1 LQRGTANVTNAQRTS
16 LLLRNAVLCE
26 GGSGRQDRSGP
37 ATAVILGKPAPL
49 GQAATMDRPR
59 RPASIA
65 PREFGVLFA
74 VLLTV
79 AAGNTALQTVLPGIA
94 RVIQIPDL
102 LVAVIFSFS
111 ALMWTFT
118 APYWARQSD
127 LRGRRRLMQV
137 GVMGF
142 GVSMF
147 GCGIAILCG
156 LKGWLAPIATFAL
169 FASLRS
175 LFGIFGSAS
184 NPAAQAYVAARTSA
198 AERTNALSTL
208 SSAFGLGTIIGPAV
222 APLFIFGFLG
232 LSGPLFAFAGIAV
245 LVLLAVRHWL
255 PDDDPTHQPMLP
267 GLEDSPRGTPV
278 SEPLVSG
285 SGTGASVQ
293 AATAGRQTAL
303 SWRDPRILPFMI
315 FGFCS
320 GSIQAATGQALGFLV
335 IDRLGGDAAA
345 AQPSIAIVFM
355 ASAAASLLAQWGL
368 IPMFRMAP
376 PALMRWGTA
385 IAAIGTAG
393 VALAPDFHALVVA
406 FALLSLGYGL
416 ARPGFT
422 VGASLAVGRDE
433 QGGVAGAVTSVNG
446 SCFVLAPTVGIGLYQ
461 LDPVL
466 PYALGAAALAVLL
479 VYAWRNARLSSVAA
493 MEG

>member
-1 LQRGTANVTNAQRTS
+1 MSRL
-16 LLLRNAVLCE
+16 
-26 GGSGRQDRSGP
+26 
-37 ATAVILGKPAPL
+37 
-49 GQAATMDRPR
+49 R
-59 RPASIA
+59 RPSSIA
-65 PREFGVLFA
+65 PREFAVLFA

-79 AAGNTALQTVLPGIA
+79 AAGNTALQTVLPAIA
-94 RVIQIPDL
+94 RVIHIPDL
-102 LVAVIFSFS
+102 LVAIIFSFS
-111 ALMWTFT
+111 ALLWTFT

-137 GVMGF
+137 GVAGF
-142 GVSMF
+142 GVSML
-147 GCGIAILCG
+147 GCGIAILAG
-156 LKGWLAPIATFAL
+156 LKGWLVPVATFAL

-184 NPAAQAYVAARTSA
+184 NPAAQAYVAARTSES
-198 AERTNALSTL
+198 ERTNALASL

-232 LSGPLFAFAGIAV
+232 LSGPLFAFALLAV
-245 LVLLAVRHWL
+245 LVLFAVRRWL

-267 GLEDSPRGTPV
+267 GLETRHHGAPA

-285 SGTGASVQ
+285 AATGASLQ
-293 AATAGRQTAL
+293 AATAGRGGRI
-303 SWRDPRILPFMI
+303 SWRDPRLLPFMV

-335 IDRLGGDAAA
+335 IDRLGVGAVA

-355 ASAAASLLAQWGL
+355 ASAGATLLAQWGL
-368 IPMFRMAP
+368 IPLFNMAP
-376 PALMRWGTA
+376 PQLMRWGTA

-393 VALAPDFHALVVA
+393 VALASDFHMLVVA

-422 VGASLAVGRDE
+422 AGASLAVGRHE

-446 SCFVLAPTVGIGLYQ
+446 SCFVLAPAVGIGLYEI
-461 LDPVL
+461 DSML
-466 PYALGAAALAVLL
+466 PYALGATALVVLL
-479 VYAWRNARLSSVAA
+479 VYAWRNPLLSHVVAV
-493 MEG
+493 EDEPSG